1 MTCQEL
7 YDSLTPEQRQTDL
20 VVFDPY
26 VKDYFPCQ
34 LRFTPDMDDVLD
46 ENSPYLV
53 ICYQNV
59 TRLVAELVQAQ
70 HLKCCIRKDV

>member
-53 ICYQNV
+53 ICY
-59 TRLVAELVQAQ
+59 
-70 HLKCCIRKDV
+70 